1 MGHASMALDGMA
13 RPWVRAKRGKRGMG
27 GALFTTSHL
36 HYPFSAEPLSRI
48 CSSAAAAAVFVVVV
62 VVLGRGIDRILSL
75 SASIC
80 PPFFVYPSSLATP
93 AKQSLGTL
101 PLNSPPKKKKE
112 GDEQSPILGHRRT
125 RHHHGRRP
133 PPVQGHVPV
142 HEEGHGRRPPRHD
155 DSRSSRCRC
164 LGDDGR
170 GALALRWHHLQAA
183 SARPPLPRHGQ
194 GPRRPVGPPR
204 PRRLPGRRRLGRR
217 LLDPF
222 GPAAQVRQGQAAHR
236 PPPRGPGRRGL
247 AVPRQG

>member
-1 MGHASMALDGMA
+1 M
-13 RPWVRAKRGKRGMG
+13 RAWHWTGWLGPGSGLKEVKEGWG

-36 HYPFSAEPLSRI
+36 HYPFSAEPLSRV
-48 CSSAAAAAVFVVVV
+48 CFFCCCCCFCCCLRCRCPWKRS
-62 VVLGRGIDRILSL
+62 LSL
-75 SASIC
+75 CINLPS
-80 PPFFVYPSSLATP
+80 FFCVPLLVRHPCQAKPRDFAIELP
-93 AKQSLGTL
+93 AKE
-101 PLNSPPKKKKE
+101 KKKKE
-112 GDEQSPILGHRRT
+112 TNNRRSSLGHQRT

-155 DSRSSRCRC
+155 DSRSSRCRRLG

-170 GALALRWHHLQAA
+170 GPLALRRHHLQAA
-183 SARPPLPRHGQ
+183 GARPSLPRHGQ
-194 GPRRPVGPPR
+194 GPGRPVGPPR
-204 PRRLPGRRRLGRR
+204 PHRLPGRRRLGRR
-217 LLDPF
+217 LLDPL